1 MYKTSCLKSTNM
13 TRTSLRFSLLLTHLS
28 GLLAF
33 VCPTRRIQ
41 CDGRPL
47 HCLLCLPQ
55 YDVVTLCRGFA
66 TTELVSLEEKESA
79 RTLGVLDV
87 DG

>member
-1 MYKTSCLKSTNM
+1 MA
-13 TRTSLRFSLLLTHLS
+13 
-28 GLLAF
+28 G
-33 VCPTRRIQ
+33 
-41 CDGRPL
+41 
-47 HCLLCLPQ
+47 HCIVYSAYQ